1 MKIKFPGLPSLVV
14 ASGIF
19 WSIFWSIVLTVLC
32 TGKEMKQAKS
42 ELFENLSLYKINI
55 L

>member
-14 ASGIF
+14 ASG
-19 WSIFWSIVLTVLC
+19 IFWSIVLTVLC

-42 ELFENLSLYKINI
+42 ELFENL
-55 L
+55 